1 MTRAAN
7 ARQGML
13 FAPTV
18 LALALSAPGGASAAD
33 IDPADLKAYC
43 EGPFTYNATTKVCQ
57 ADDAALK
64 LLNNSAKCTGDAL
77 QWKPGETADQPGTCT
92 ALAGKQPKPMC
103 NPKVLG
109 LTLKD
114 GKCVISTSP
123 EEDKARAF
131 FDDWAV
137 GIAVIQPRVASITDA
152 SVVAGKVRV
161 HGVIRQQSAIL
172 VARHFYPWNP
182 GRRCVQAGTFANKEE
197 GRGKFLDG
205 VGGFFTNC
213 VGMMVAAASPTSGSV
228 NGQIINFLGL
238 GLSVG
243 GGITGTN
250 SYNWHFGIGV
260 GRKFNTRVLGDG
272 WVEGE
277 EPPEGEETTVRF
289 KDIDV
294 SARFAYFTFRW

>member
-1 MTRAAN
+1 MHASSRL
-7 ARQGML
+7 RQAL
-13 FAPTV
+13 V
-18 LALALSAPGGASAAD
+18 LAFTVAPLLMAPISSARASD
-33 IDPADLKAYC
+33 IDPADLKPYC
-43 EGPFTYNATTKVCQ
+43 EGPFKFEAGSKSCV

-64 LLNNSAKCTGDAL
+64 ALDNPAKCTGPAL
-77 QWKPGETADQPGTCT
+77 QWQAPKDAGTAGSCT
-92 ALAGKQPKPMC
+92 AVAGQLPKPIC

-109 LTLKD
+109 SRFKD
-114 GKCVISTSP
+114 GKCVISLSP
-123 EEDKARAF
+123 EEDRARDF
-131 FDDWAV
+131 FADWAV
-137 GIAVIQPRVASITDA
+137 GIAVIQPKVASITDA
-152 SVVAGKVRV
+152 SIVGGKVRIN
-161 HGVIRQQSAIL
+161 GVIRQQSALL

-182 GRRCVQAGTFANKEE
+182 GRRCVQGGTFANDEK
-197 GRGKFLDG
+197 GRGTFL
-205 VGGFFTNC
+205 GGTQGFLSNC
-213 VGMMVAAASPTSGSV
+213 VGMMVAAAAPTSGAV

-243 GGITGTN
+243 GGITGAD

-277 EPPEGEETTVRF
+277 APPDGEESIRY